1 MRTSWKVAFG
11 VIGSVLLIGCTER
24 DPAAPALD
32 TEAVLAHHA
41 DPATAMGEPAAQ
53 RNFVA
58 VLSNTDAGTDSKGR
72 GVAMFQLSH
81 DGTMLRYRLNVA
93 NIENV
98 LMAHIHIAPVGAN
111 GPVAVWLYPSGPP
124 PQLIPDRFQGVLA
137 TGVITDANLVGPLAS
152 MTLAD
157 LMAMLDGNMAYV
169 NVHTQQH
176 PGGEIRGQITIPHGR

>member
-1 MRTSWKVAFG
+1 MRTSCRVALGAFA
-11 VIGSVLLIGCTER
+11 SALLIGCAEHDT
-24 DPAAPALD
+24 AAPALD
-32 TEAVLAHHA
+32 TEAVFAHRA
-41 DPATAMGEPAAQ
+41 DPAAAMGEPAAQ

-58 VLSNTDAGTDSKGR
+58 VLSSADAGTDSKGR

-98 LMAHIHIAPVGAN
+98 LMAHIHIAPAGAN

-124 PQLIPDRFQGVLA
+124 PQLLPGRFQGVLA
-137 TGVITDANLVGPLAS
+137 TGTITDANLVGPLAG

-157 LMAMLDGNMAYV
+157 LVTMLDGNMAYV
-169 NVHTQQH
+169 NVHTHQH
-176 PGGEIRGQITIPHGR
+176 PGGEIRGQISVPHGR